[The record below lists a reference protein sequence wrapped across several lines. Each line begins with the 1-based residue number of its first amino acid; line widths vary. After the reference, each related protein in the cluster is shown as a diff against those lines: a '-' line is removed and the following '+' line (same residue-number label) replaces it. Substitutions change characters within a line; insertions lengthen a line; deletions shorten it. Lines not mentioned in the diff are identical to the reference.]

1 MLTLVGMERVAVP
14 EKTIGEQ
21 EMALVR
27 YLAEAGEASVG
38 EVSESY
44 GAERGLTRSTVL
56 TMMERLRRKKFLTRH
71 SVRGVYKYRACMTSR
86 ELLTNAVRRFVERN
100 LDGSVSPFVAYLSES
115 ANLSDAELQEL
126 QELVTKLQARP
137 KK

>member
-1 MLTLVGMERVAVP
+1 MT

-21 EMALVR
+21 ELALVR

-38 EVSESY
+38 ELSDTY
-44 GAERGLTRSTVL
+44 GAERGLARSTIL

-71 SVRGVYKYRACMTSR
+71 TVKGVYRYRACASSQ

-100 LDGSVSPFVAYLSES
+100 LDGSVAPFVAYLSES
-115 ANLSDAELQEL
+115 GNLSDAELKEL
-126 QELVTKLQARP
+126 QALVTRLQSRP

>member
-1 MLTLVGMERVAVP
+1 VP

-38 EVSESY
+38 EVSETY
-44 GAERGLTRSTVL
+44 GAERGLARSTVL
-56 TMMERLRRKKFLTRH
+56 TMMERLRTKKFLTRH
-71 SVRGVYKYRACMTSR
+71 SVRGIYRYRACVTSR

-100 LDGSVSPFVAYLSES
+100 LDGSVAPFVAYLSE
-115 ANLSDAELQEL
+115 AGNLSEAELAEL
-126 QELVTKLQARP
+126 QELVTRLQSRP